1 MNATMKAVDLPNVH
15 GRPEDAGDATII
27 SAIVHPT
34 ISEVIWELATKNP
47 LWQFYPTGATR
58 MNERKTVVYTS
69 FTVKLN
75 GKELGVINRSTT
87 RYGEQAIF
95 VSCKRIKDKMER
107 KEGYVTKDAKKAIA
121 KVRKEFA
128 PKTTKEIIDEAREK
142 ASDVART
149 VWIQTDSQMR
159 KATGTIQAGALDF
172 FANGPGLEIYKSYL
186 RADRPDDAKVLEA
199 MDKTVELSLELMTIK
214 NVKDKMGEGT
224 ALVVLDEGKYLVK
237 ILNDTQIYSDTTLP
251 ENLRG
256 KLGLLKLV
264 EPKQFISNTG
274 FRASDEIFI
283 IDLAQA

>member
-1 MNATMKAVDLPNVH
+1 MTTMNAMNLPNVH
-15 GRPEDAGDATII
+15 TVPKDNDGVESYTVHY
-27 SAIVHPT
+27 AIA
-34 ISEVIWELATKNP
+34 EVIWELASKNP
-47 LWQFYPTGATR
+47 LWQFHATNGAR
-58 MNERKTVVYTS
+58 LADRTVLACTA
-69 FTVKLN
+69 FKVKLN
-75 GKELGVINRSTT
+75 GKELGVINKSTT

-95 VSCKRIKDKMER
+95 VSCKRIKSKLER

-142 ASDVART
+142 ASDIART

-159 KATGTIQAGALDF
+159 RATGTIQAGALNF
-172 FANGPGLEIYKSYL
+172 FADGPGLEIYKSHL

-214 NVKDKMGEGT
+214 NVKDKMGGQGT

-237 ILNDTQIYSDTTLP
+237 IVDDLQMYSDTTLP
-251 ENLRG
+251 QELRG

-264 EPKQFISNTG
+264 QPNQFVSNAG
-274 FRASDEIFI
+274 FRVSEEVFV